1 MGEVLWTHKR
11 VAITFGQSHWY
22 LKGFPCGLSHKE
34 PACQCRRYERRG
46 FDPWVG
52 KITWRRAQQPNPL
65 FLPGESHGQG
75 SLEGCGPLAAESDTT
90 KQLTHFPVVTSGNYC
105 FYLLGCFS
113 ISKERSKEEKNR
125 CGQSRGAV
133 DGSLPSPEHQT
144 DRYTV
149 IPLGVALNRGFKHH
163 S

>member
-1 MGEVLWTHKR
+1 MPQLSNSTDKGRYKKR
-11 VAITFGQSHWY
+11 LESALDQEDP
-22 LKGFPCGLSHKE
+22 L
-34 PACQCRRYERRG
+34 EREWL
-46 FDPWVG
+46 PTPV
-52 KITWRRAQQPNPL
+52 

-90 KQLTHFPVVTSGNYC
+90 KQLTHFSVVTSGNYC

-133 DGSLPSPEHQT
+133 DGSLLSPEHQT